1 MIKTKSKSKKSVEKN
16 PLYLYMVVAVTICA
30 TLALS
35 WMITRE
41 FYLAATKSAQ
51 ENKQNVVV
59 NTVGAPSDLVS
70 ALLAENSGCPSGKN
84 TDYIVRQ
91 VGNFAL
97 VHYGCSLD
105 AYMFYEKQNGTWTG
119 LNPTN
124 NFING
129 VPLCSH
135 VKEHLIPP
143 SIQATC
149 LDGKPGKNGELPQLV
164 VNPVIVD

>member
-1 MIKTKSKSKKSVEKN
+1 MVKTKEKSKKSIEKN
-16 PLYLYMVVAVTICA
+16 PLYLFMILGVTICA

-35 WMITRE
+35 WMISRE
-41 FYLAATKSAQ
+41 FYLAATKSTQ
-51 ENKQNVVV
+51 ENRQNVVV
-59 NTVGAPSDLVS
+59 NTVGAPSDLVR
-70 ALLAENSGCPSGKN
+70 ALLAEDSGCIRSKN

-91 VGNFAL
+91 SGNFAL

-105 AYMFYEKQNGTWTG
+105 AYAFYEKQNGTWVG

-135 VKEHLIPP
+135 LKEHSIPA
-143 SIQATC
+143 SFQATC
-149 LDGKPGKNGELPQLV
+149 YNGNPSQAGILPLLV
-164 VNPVIVD
+164 VNSVE